1 MDDLPVDHDVIVV
14 GTGMPESIVAAAIS
28 RIGQRVLHLDKE
40 AHYGSLWASY
50 NFTSLREWMFNR
62 RTPLEEDVDASSFE
76 ALLHAGESYVLTA
89 RNYSVISNAKEIV
102 NVPEIIPE
110 RRAPSPAPEQTEA
123 ATDVSRAVGEVSV
136 STSTESS
143 STDVGSCPCPELISA
158 PECSCPAAD
167 VADPNN
173 AENLATAAEGS
184 EGVGN
189 RRKLSRDVFLHRYHH
204 AFSHIL
210 ARIGSYTYARAKMA
224 SLVLAP
230 SRAAINSVI
239 TAAVADAAEV
249 SGSDNASL
257 DATFGSVSQR
267 DESSLGTEGPSGVG
281 NAQDKVQ
288 VKEEWSLAKMT
299 NLSRKFNLDLA
310 PKLLF
315 SRGPLVELLIS
326 SNIARYAEFKA
337 VTRILTHQDGSLQ
350 QVPCSR
356 ADVFSC
362 KHVTVIEKRM
372 LMKFLTFCKDFQQHP
387 EEYRG
392 FEGTPFV
399 EFLSTRQL
407 TPNLEHYILHA
418 IAMVDDQ
425 TPTLQGLK
433 STQKFLESLGRYGNS
448 PFLASLYGSGELPQC
463 FCRLCA
469 VYGGIYHLQRGPG
482 AIVRNEQGACIGII
496 SNGRRFNCKWLVME
510 SSYAPQEF
518 KPTEGFQRVSRAILV
533 TDRSLHPAEK
543 EQITLLRVPRKD
555 GVRSAVL
562 VQEMGPGM
570 MVCPAGLFVV
580 HLTCPSVGE
589 NAEEDLEPVVK
600 LLFGLSPDESECDEE
615 TRPRALYIV
624 YFNSEDT
631 TRVPLNQNSPPG
643 LILVSSPGPYLDY
656 EHPVNEAMEV
666 FRTMY
671 ADEEF
676 LPRAPDPEEI
686 LLEYENNPGDHG
698 PPVDGDLGEIESDE
712 KTEGQKDSD
721 REGHS
726 EAPNKVNKEP
736 EDKEKEP
743 ESGKGDDSNASK
755 RTASSLSS
763 SSATFSG
770 DS

>member
-14 GTGMPESIVAAAIS
+14 GTGMPESIIAAAIA

-62 RTPLEEDVDASSFE
+62 RIPLEEETDASSFD

-89 RNYSVISNAKEIV
+89 RNYPVISNAKEIV
-102 NVPEIIPE
+102 NVPESIPD
-110 RRAPSPAPEQTEA
+110 RQAPSPCPEQPEA
-123 ATDVSRAVGEVSV
+123 AADVNPAVGEALVSA
-136 STSTESS
+136 SAESS
-143 STDVGSCPCPELISA
+143 STDFESCPCPELISA
-158 PECSCPAAD
+158 HECPRPVAD
-167 VADPNN
+167 VSGADDVGNGTPVPTSSDENGSRPTVADP
-173 AENLATAAEGS
+173 
-184 EGVGN
+184 
-189 RRKLSRDVFLHRYHH
+189 
-204 AFSHIL
+204 
-210 ARIGSYTYARAKMA
+210 
-224 SLVLAP
+224 
-230 SRAAINSVI
+230 
-239 TAAVADAAEV
+239 AEV
-249 SGSDNASL
+249 SGSDNSSL
-257 DATFGSVSQR
+257 DATFGSVTQR
-267 DESSLGTEGPSGVG
+267 GESSLESDGASGS
-281 NAQDKVQ
+281 AQNKVQ
-288 VKEEWSLAKMT
+288 VKEEWSLAKMIG
-299 NLSRKFNLDLA
+299 LSRKFNLDLA

-337 VTRILTHQDGSLQ
+337 VTRILTHHDGTLQ

-372 LMKFLTFCKDFQQHP
+372 LMKFLTFCKEFQQHP

-392 FEGTPFV
+392 FEGKPFR

-407 TPNLEHYILHA
+407 TQNLEHYILHA

-482 AIVRNEQGACIGII
+482 AIVRNEQGACVGII

-518 KPTEGFQRVSRAILV
+518 KPTEGFHRVSRAILV
-533 TDRSLHPAEK
+533 TDRSLLPAEK

-555 GVRSAVL
+555 GVGSAVL

-589 NAEEDLEPVVK
+589 DAEEDLEPVVR
-600 LLFGLSPDESECDEE
+600 LLFSLSSDESEEE
-615 TRPRALYIV
+615 TRPRALYLV

-631 TRVPLNQNSPPG
+631 TGSPLNRNCPPG

-656 EHPVNEAMEV
+656 ERPVNEAMEV

-686 LLEYENNPGDHG
+686 LLEYENNPGDHE
-698 PPVDGDLGEIESDE
+698 PQEDGDHDETASDE
-712 KTEGQKDSD
+712 KEAGEKDAD
-721 REGHS
+721 KDGRGTAEPDT
-726 EAPNKVNKEP
+726 PNQGKPEQANKEL
-736 EDKEKEP
+736 EDKEREP

-755 RTASSLSS
+755 RTESLSS
-763 SSATFSG
+763 PSNASFSG